1 MSLFVFSQ
9 SFLSAVYRV
18 AFIFCAAAMK
28 SASYTVMFWDMAM
41 CVASS
46 FSSLVG
52 VIAKSS
58 YSFVRSS
65 IAKVASSGFR
75 SLSKFVCFQI
85 TFRHSANAMS
95 TVQRLYP
102 FFKKLVTSFLI
113 SVESDSLSTSF
124 ERILESRISF
134 IVLDPL

>member
-1 MSLFVFSQ
+1 M
-9 SFLSAVYRV
+9 
-18 AFIFCAAAMK
+18 I
-28 SASYTVMFWDMAM
+28 D
-41 CVASS
+41 
-46 FSSLVG
+46 
-52 VIAKSS
+52 KSS

-65 IAKVASSGFR
+65 TVKVACSGLR

-102 FFKKLVTSFLI
+102 FFKKLVTSFLT

-124 ERILESRISF
+124 ERILESRIIF